1 MHRPLTVAATF
12 AACTL
17 AAVVVTPLAANATPQ
32 DATITS
38 PVKDVVLTV
47 GANET
52 SRNLSWLS
60 TDASDRC
67 VKYTPQS
74 GRDHES
80 KGRDREA
87 VVSAYESAAAT
98 DAPNEYFHATLPRLK
113 ASTTYTYRIGDCKAD
128 WSTSYT
134 FTTRDKGAFSFLLFG
149 DPQIGVS
156 ASGALTGWPGWQNTL
171 DQAQARFPRTDFLV
185 SAGDQVNSYDNAAQS
200 AEWDLFLKPAQL
212 TQLAMAPTV
221 GNHDN
226 ADGLGTQYAEH
237 LAIPNRSVLGA
248 TATGTGDYWYTY
260 NGALFMDVNTNNPDL
275 SQHEAFLRE
284 AIAANPRAT
293 WKTVVFH
300 QAPFSSADHPMD
312 ADVMALRENFT
323 PILSKL
329 GINLVLNGH
338 DHDYARSYLMNGTTV
353 EPGTGGSTLKARKG
367 DVLYIATNS
376 ASGGK
381 FYPLTGPYP
390 WVAVAN
396 QENVANYSRVSVKR
410 DEITVSTYRTTDGS
424 TVDQVTLKK

>member
-1 MHRPLTVAATF
+1 MYRPLTVAAAF
-12 AACTL
+12 AAFTL
-17 AAVVVTPLAANATPQ
+17 AAVVVSPLAASATPD
-32 DATITS
+32 DATITP

-47 GANET
+47 GADES

-67 VKYTPQS
+67 VQYTPQN
-74 GRDHES
+74 
-80 KGRDREA
+80 GRDRRSNGRERGT
-87 VVSAYESAAAT
+87 VVAAYESAAAT
-98 DAPNEYFHATLPRLK
+98 DAPNVYFHATLSGLK
-113 ASTTYTYRIGDCKAD
+113 LSTTYTYRIGDCEDD
-128 WSTSYT
+128 WSTQNQ
-134 FTTRDKGAFSFLLFG
+134 FTTRDKGNFSFLLFG
-149 DPQIGVS
+149 DPQVGVS
-156 ASGALTGWPGWQNTL
+156 ATGEVNGWPGWQDTL

-185 SAGDQVNSYDNAAQS
+185 SAGDQVNTYDNIAQG
-200 AEWDLFLKPAQL
+200 AEWDAFLKPTQL
-212 TQLAMAPTV
+212 TQLALAPTV

-226 ADGLGTQYAEH
+226 ASGTGTQYAEH
-237 LAIPNRSVLGA
+237 LAIPNRSDLGA

-260 NGALFMDVNTNNPDL
+260 NGALFLDINSNNSDL
-275 SQHEAFLRE
+275 SQHEAFLTE
-284 AIAANPRAT
+284 AIAANPKAT
-293 WKTVVFH
+293 WKIAVFH
-300 QAPFSSADHPMD
+300 HAPFSSADHPND
-312 ADVMALRENFT
+312 ADVVNLRDNFT
-323 PILSKL
+323 PILSTL

-353 EPGTGGSTLKARKG
+353 EPGTGGSTLKAGAG

-396 QENVANYSRVSVKR
+396 QENVPNYSQVSVNHNK
-410 DEITVSTYRTTDGS
+410 ITVSTYRTSDGS